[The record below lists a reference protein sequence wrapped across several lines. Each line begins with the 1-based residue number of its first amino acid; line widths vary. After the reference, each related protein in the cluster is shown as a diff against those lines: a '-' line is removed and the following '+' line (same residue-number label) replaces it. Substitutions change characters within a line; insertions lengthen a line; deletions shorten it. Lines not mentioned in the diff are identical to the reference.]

1 MAKKQRVRAKIDEL
15 PKEVR
20 FAVDGMLADV
30 RYTYREISEYLEDAG
45 FSISK
50 SAVGRYALRTK
61 NAAQRIAEAQAQ
73 TKMIIDAVK
82 ENPDM
87 DYTEGALQ
95 IIAGGLT
102 QKIASAQEEFD
113 NMPLDKA
120 VKALISLSRT
130 KSYKDKI
137 YSELDGKVK
146 LALDN
151 FKRQIFA
158 EISDK
163 DPALADRIVY
173 FAEEFAGNLET
184 EKE

>member
-15 PKEVR
+15 PRDVR

-30 RYTYREISEYLEDAG
+30 RYTYQEVSEYLEEQG
-45 FSISK
+45 YQVSK
-50 SAVGRYALRTK
+50 SAVGRYALRSK
-61 NAAQRIAEAQAQ
+61 NAAQRIMEAQAQ
-73 TKMIIDAVK
+73 TKIIIDAVK

-102 QKIASAQEEFD
+102 QKIAAAQEEFD
-113 NMPLDKA
+113 NMPIDKA

-137 YSELDGKVK
+137 YTELSDKVK
-146 LALDN
+146 LALDS
-151 FKRQIFA
+151 FRRQIFA
-158 EISDK
+158 EIADK
-163 DPALADRIVY
+163 DPALADRIVI
-173 FAEEFAGNLET
+173 FADEFAGKLDN
-184 EKE
+184 K